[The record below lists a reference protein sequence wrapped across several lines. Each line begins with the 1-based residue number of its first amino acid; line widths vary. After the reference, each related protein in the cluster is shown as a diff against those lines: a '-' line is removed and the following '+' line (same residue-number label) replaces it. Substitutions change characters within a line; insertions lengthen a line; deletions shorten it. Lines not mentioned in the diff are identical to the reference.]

1 MAVNSKSIDEL
12 LASLDGL
19 YQKDPEAFEKQRQLL
34 IKATIETFPEQ
45 FKNKA
50 YGMQF
55 KLDSELNRYKD
66 PVMRM
71 NRMVELF
78 WEQVELLQEVIHSPS
93 EVLERRKNQTP
104 AKVIPFPAT
113 NQNDK

>member
-1 MAVNSKSIDEL
+1 MSANSKSIDEL

-19 YQKDPEAFEKQRQLL
+19 FQKDPKEFEHQRQLL
-34 IKATIETFPEQ
+34 IQATIEAFPEH

-55 KLDSELNRYKD
+55 KLDSDLSRYKD

-78 WEQVELLQEVIHSPS
+78 WEQFELLQEVIHSPGQ
-93 EVLERRKNQTP
+93 VLERRKNRAP
-104 AKVIPFPAT
+104 AKVIQFPAR
-113 NQNDK
+113 QAKDE